1 VTFTTVRHV
10 VTQRFSVKKRCVTIE
25 TVAVLKAYIRIYC
38 KTKTLFSFHW
48 VGTSEGEDSG
58 CEDPKLG
65 VESEA
70 GKKATR
76 DSKVATKLGHQPV
89 FGK

>member
-1 VTFTTVRHV
+1 M
-10 VTQRFSVKKRCVTIE
+10 KRCVTIE
-25 TVAVLKAYIRIYC
+25 IVAVLRAYIGFYC
-38 KTKTLFSFHW
+38 NTETLFSFHW

-58 CEDPKLG
+58 CEDPKS
-65 VESEA
+65 VVDSEA

-76 DSKVATKLGHQPV
+76 DSKAATKLGHQPV